1 MNPFDLLP
9 AATGA
14 GGALFVLLVGIS
26 FLITGVLVTRR
37 EHKAVLDDN
46 AKLREA
52 NETLRQTLRQSQ
64 EQNTQL
70 ANSTQVTVELMNVL
84 RQIAQERSKP

>member
-1 MNPFDLLP
+1 MNPVDLLP

-14 GGALFVLLVGIS
+14 GGAVFVLLLGL
-26 FLITGVLVTRR
+26 FLLITGVLITKR
-37 EHKAVLDDN
+37 EHERALDEN
-46 AKLREA
+46 TKLREA
-52 NETLRQTLRQSQ
+52 NETLRQTLQQSQ